1 MNGHWSNDVTFL
13 IIRFYDQPM
22 SMPSNR
28 DHAPRYRIE
37 VSFRRESQDVL
48 NDSQIEPS

>member
-13 IIRFYDQPM
+13 IIRYYDQAM

-28 DHAPRYRIE
+28 DHAPRDGIE
-37 VSFRRESQDVL
+37 VSFRRESQ
-48 NDSQIEPS
+48 